1 MNKDN
6 LGRPEGREDERREAE
21 EVGLAAR
28 DVTRAEESV
37 RAMGWPESI
46 FDADHLCESELFH
59 TRHDGLGVAIS
70 VWDEVDGAR
79 PDAPLTCEVMDEEK
93 ALHVLGVP
101 APGEV
106 PGLLGRY
113 ADITE
118 SINDGPRKYRV
129 NLETGEVLTERKIES
144 LLKPLRK
151 ITAGTL
157 GERLGRT
164 AAQNRLDT
172 YLVGTLPVLDASGWK
187 PQGVYL
193 GLGSSEDRI
202 VAYHWNDDG
211 EEPIRVTL
219 LITHN
224 GASYCVERPSLE
236 GRVKG
241 NLAPGVS
248 IPTPQEARELY
259 FGMA

>member
-1 MNKDN
+1 MNDSERHPN
-6 LGRPEGREDERREAE
+6 EREDERRNVEDVGHVAANVVRAREA
-21 EVGLAAR
+21 
-28 DVTRAEESV
+28 V
-37 RAMGWPESI
+37 RAMGWPESV
-46 FDADHLCESELFH
+46 FMTDHLYESELTH
-59 TRHDGLGVAIS
+59 ARHDGLGVAVS
-70 VWDEVDGAR
+70 VWDEVKGAH
-79 PDAPLTCEVMDEEK
+79 PNVPLTCEVMNEEK

-106 PGLLGRY
+106 PGLLGQY

-129 NLETGEVLTERKIES
+129 NLETGEVLTERKVES
-144 LLKPLRK
+144 LLKPLKK
-151 ITAGTL
+151 ITTETL
-157 GERLGRT
+157 GDRLGRT

-187 PQGVYL
+187 PQGVHL
-193 GLGSSEDRI
+193 GLAGSEDRI
-202 VAYHWNDDG
+202 VAYHWDDEG
-211 EEPIRVTL
+211 GEPIRVTL

-236 GRVKG
+236 GRVEG

-248 IPTPQEARELY
+248 VPTPQEARELY
-259 FGMA
+259 FGH